1 MEAFMFRRESSPR
14 EQIAIAVGTAGLVLV
29 GYPSVAAVS
38 AAAYLLA
45 SGVIEP

>member
-1 MEAFMFRRESSPR
+1 MFRRESTPR

-38 AAAYLLA
+38 AAVYLLA
-45 SGVIEP
+45 SGVLDDAE